1 MTVDH
6 IKSKPTSISESS
18 PEFQKQS
25 SALPVLFGATL
36 LIGTGGMYGLESI
49 RALNSHSQTGTA
61 CYLRFSS
68 SSEKRQRKDPFL
80 LPQEQM
86 ASIRRFFSL
95 NISDMARVLRVE
107 RPTVYSWLTGEASP
121 RSANLERIG
130 KIYSLAREW
139 RSMSTKPI
147 GAMLN
152 TPYETNTT
160 LLSLLSEDNIDET
173 AVREMLE
180 ALNQAL
186 GRVPSRRGVAEIA
199 KEHGIN
205 VRVRKLSKISA
216 DDQFSD

>member
-1 MTVDH
+1 
-6 IKSKPTSISESS
+6 
-18 PEFQKQS
+18 
-25 SALPVLFGATL
+25 
-36 LIGTGGMYGLESI
+36 
-49 RALNSHSQTGTA
+49 
-61 CYLRFSS
+61 
-68 SSEKRQRKDPFL
+68 
-80 LPQEQM
+80 
-86 ASIRRFFSL
+86 
-95 NISDMARVLRVE
+95 
-107 RPTVYSWLTGEASP
+107 
-121 RSANLERIG
+121 
-130 KIYSLAREW
+130 
-139 RSMSTKPI
+139 MSTKPI